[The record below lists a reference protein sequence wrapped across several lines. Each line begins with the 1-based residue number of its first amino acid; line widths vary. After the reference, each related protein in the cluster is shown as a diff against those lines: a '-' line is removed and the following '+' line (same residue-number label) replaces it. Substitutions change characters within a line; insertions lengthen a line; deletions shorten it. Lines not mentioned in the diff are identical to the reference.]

1 MPLNALTAAVL
12 LLTKLP
18 QLHPLLCFKALQLLN
33 HPCMLGTHTPL
44 TPVVL
49 GLVLTYTP
57 PPRILDLQLLN
68 HPWINTYR
76 ARRSMRSININT
88 TTSPTTKTAA
98 GEPAAAAAGAGA
110 GAAAAAAAG
119 ISHAHSLTMP
129 PTPGSNLAGSAQ
141 AAGNFF
147 SGQWSALKP
156 NNIPF

>member
-1 MPLNALTAAVL
+1 MNVL
-12 LLTKLP
+12 FSP
-18 QLHPLLCFKALQLLN
+18 F
-33 HPCMLGTHTPL
+33 
-44 TPVVL
+44 VSV
-49 GLVLTYTP
+49 
-57 PPRILDLQLLN
+57 LQLLN

-76 ARRSMRSININT
+76 ARRSMRCININA
-88 TTSPTTKTAA
+88 TSPTTKTAA

-156 NNIPF
+156 SNVPF